1 MKEIAT
7 ISIGI
12 GNIQQRPW
20 PQVLRVHETGRGR
33 NPWHQGVGVWIFGAV
48 NAGICEEFGLDGMKK
63 TVIILSNES
72 VAEQIQEKGEQP

>member
-33 NPWHQGVGVWIFGAV
+33 NPPHQEIRFRDSVTPPSAAPHPSLLSGHACRGRMESRHLGGSGRAV
-48 NAGICEEFGLDGMKK
+48 
-63 TVIILSNES
+63 T
-72 VAEQIQEKGEQP
+72 P